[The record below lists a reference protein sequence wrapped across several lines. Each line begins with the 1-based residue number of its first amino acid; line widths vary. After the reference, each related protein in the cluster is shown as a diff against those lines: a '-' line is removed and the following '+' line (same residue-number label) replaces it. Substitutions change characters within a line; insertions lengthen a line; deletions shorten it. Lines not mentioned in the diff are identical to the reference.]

1 MGLGYRVAAES
12 PVTPRVNTPVRGL
25 SYWSA
30 EPLRLRA
37 YETAPER
44 ARMAAATKAATT
56 TRMVASLDS
65 FASAAITKAKTILRK
80 SMRFLD

>member
-37 YETAPER
+37 YQAEPPR
-44 ARMAAATKAATT
+44 ASVPAATAAAMAE
-56 TRMVASLDS
+56 RMLAQGPGSFSLPS
-65 FASAAITKAKTILRK
+65 
-80 SMRFLD
+80 